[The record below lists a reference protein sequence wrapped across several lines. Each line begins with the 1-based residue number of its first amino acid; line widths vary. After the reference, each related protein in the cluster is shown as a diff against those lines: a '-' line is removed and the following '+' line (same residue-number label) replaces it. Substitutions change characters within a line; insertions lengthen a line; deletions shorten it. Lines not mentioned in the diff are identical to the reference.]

1 MAGSAITTVQ
11 VEKFIK
17 AGVPSGKLHNT
28 LRDGQIIGLGLR
40 LLPSGSAS
48 WQFAYRV
55 RGGGRAKAQQTVTLG
70 RYPSV
75 SVASA
80 RAAAKDLAGQIAAGH
95 DPRSEIKAAAQQE
108 QARVSDALDDYEK
121 WITEDRKLLKA
132 ADMMAS
138 LRRGLRPF
146 LKRNLADLNRQAFVD
161 RIEAIARGD
170 IGDANR
176 APSKSGRGGK
186 ARKGG
191 PGAAGDFRKFLHTF
205 LERAV
210 SRGLLNANVMAGHRM
225 PSATKADRIKAEEAA
240 RLMTKAEL
248 IAVWQA
254 ACAIGGPFGGLVR
267 MAIATGLRRGELAA
281 MQWDWIDRDAGTIT
295 VPASN
300 MKAGATHIVP
310 ITKIVSKILDDQPHT
325 TGTLV
330 FPTTRRLGGA
340 TQLSGWSQWLGK
352 LADQSDVRWVTMHDF
367 RRFFRSQLSELSVPE
382 SVAETMIAHKRSD
395 LVARYN
401 RAQLL
406 KLRADSANTYDEWLQ
421 GVLNRET
428 IGSAKNVVSLRRAK

>member
-17 AGVPSGKLHNT
+17 AGVPAGKPHHT

-40 LLPSGSAS
+40 LLPSGAAS

-55 RGGGRAKAQQTVTLG
+55 RGGGRAQPQRTVTLG
-70 RYPSV
+70 KYPTV

-95 DPRSEIKAAAQQE
+95 DPRSEIKAAALQQ
-108 QARVSDALDDYEK
+108 QARVSDAIDDYEK

-132 ADMMAS
+132 ADMLGS
-138 LRRGLRPF
+138 LRRGLHPF
-146 LKRNLADLNRQAFVD
+146 LKRNLADLTRQAFVD

-170 IGDANR
+170 LGEA
-176 APSKSGRGGK
+176 ASSPSKGGRGSK

-191 PGAAGDFRKFLHTF
+191 PGAARDFRKFLHTF

-240 RLMTKAEL
+240 RLMTEAEL
-248 IAVWQA
+248 IAVWRA
-254 ACAIGGPFGGLVR
+254 AGEIGNPFGGLVR

-281 MQWDWIDRDAGTIT
+281 MQWDWIDRDAGTMT

-310 ITKIVSKILDDQPHT
+310 ITKTVSDILDEQPRT
-325 TGTLV
+325 AGPLV
-330 FPTTRRLGGA
+330 FPTTRRMGGA
-340 TQLSGWSQWLGK
+340 TQLAGWSQWLGK
-352 LADQSDVRWVTMHDF
+352 LADKSGVRWVTMHDF
-367 RRFFRSQLSELSVPE
+367 RRFFRSQLSELGVPE

-406 KLRADSANTYDEWLQ
+406 KLRADSAKVYDDWLR
-421 GVLNRET
+421 GILNRKDEKAE
-428 IGSAKNVVSLRRAK
+428 GNVVSLRRAT

>member
-17 AGVPSGKLHNT
+17 AGVPSGKPHNT

-55 RGGGRAKAQQTVTLG
+55 RGGGRAKAQRTVTLG

-95 DPRSEIKAAAQQE
+95 DPRSEIKAAALKTQT
-108 QARVSDALDDYEK
+108 RVAAALDDYEK
-121 WITEDRKLLKA
+121 WITYDRKLLKA
-132 ADMMAS
+132 ADMMGS
-138 LRRGLRPF
+138 LRRGLQPF
-146 LKRNLADLNRQAFVD
+146 LKRNLADLTRQAFVD

-170 IGDANR
+170 LGEAAKEYR
-176 APSKSGRGGK
+176 KGGRGSK

-191 PGAAGDFRKFLHTF
+191 PGAARDFRKFLHTF

-240 RLMTKAEL
+240 RLMTEAEL
-248 IAVWQA
+248 IAVWRA
-254 ACAIGGPFGGLVR
+254 AGDIGGPFGSLVR
-267 MAIATGLRRGELAA
+267 MALATGLRRGELAA
-281 MQWDWIDRDAGTIT
+281 MKWEWIDREAGVIT
-295 VPASN
+295 VPADR
-300 MKAGATHIVP
+300 MKAGQTHIVP
-310 ITKIVSKILDDQPHT
+310 ITRTVAEILDEQPVT
-325 TGTLV
+325 SGSLV
-330 FPTTRRLGGA
+330 FASTRRLGGE
-340 TQLSGWSQWLGK
+340 TELSGWSQWLAK
-352 LADQSDVRWVTMHDF
+352 LAKKSGVAWIGLHDL
-367 RRFFRSQLSELSVPE
+367 RRLFRSQLAELGVPE
-382 SVAETMIAHKRSD
+382 NIAEVMIAHKRSD

-401 RAQLL
+401 RSQLVG
-406 KLRADSANTYDEWLQ
+406 LR
-421 GVLNRET
+421 RET
-428 IGSAKNVVSLRRAK
+428 AELYDDWLRGIIEKGAGETAKNVVKLRRPK